1 MNSQRL
7 TILLLACLLFL
18 LLLAA
23 CAGPRVRPPGTG
35 YEETGLASWYGP
47 EFHGKQASSGEV
59 YDMHQLTAAHRQLP
73 LGTWAAVTNLQNGR
87 SVEVRINDRGPFVG
101 NRLLDLSYAAA
112 RLLGMVGP
120 GVVPVRLRVT
130 RPAPSRDGI
139 PRTTTS
145 YTVQVGSFT
154 REANAIALKRE
165 LERAFAGAV
174 ISPKVVGGEVYYRV
188 RIGTFADRARARAM
202 AERLAARGYQVLVTE
217 RDL

>member
-7 TILLLACLLFL
+7 TIPLACLLFL

-23 CAGPRVRPPGTG
+23 CAGPRVRPPEAG

-47 EFHGKQASSGEV
+47 EFHGKRASSGEV
-59 YDMHQLTAAHRQLP
+59 YDMYQLTAAHPQLP
-73 LGTWAAVTNLQNGR
+73 LGTWVAVTNLQNGR

-112 RLLGMVGP
+112 RLLGMVRP
-120 GVVPVRLRVT
+120 GVAPVRLRVT
-130 RPAPSRDGI
+130 RPALSRDGI

-154 REANAIALKRE
+154 KEANANALKRE
-165 LERAFAGAV
+165 LERTFAGAI
-174 ISPKVVGGEVYYRV
+174 ISPKVIGGEVYYRV
-188 RIGTFADRARARAM
+188 RIGTFADRVKAQAA
-202 AERLAARGYQVLVTE
+202 AERLAARGYQVLVIE
-217 RDL
+217 WDL